1 MSFLR
6 TVFAIMAQNF
16 RKWQTDYR
24 IWMIAVLMIVITLIY
39 VDDVKTLADYLSAD
53 VPVWIFPFMYS
64 QFYTKALY
72 TLPIIL
78 MFCDAPFVDKNQVFA
93 MMRTTRTKWL
103 CGQILYIIF
112 ASGVYFLFLLLIS
125 LLLTVFYGGFSFGWG
140 TALTAEAFSGV
151 SLRIDLHYFL
161 ISRIVVEN
169 FTPLP
174 AVFYTFLLSSL
185 GAVFLGLLILMLNLL
200 TNSRILGMTVS
211 SVPVVLSITAA
222 KVPKLMPF
230 SPISWT
236 TLNNIDVGGI
246 TRNPNIVYVLTAYA
260 MLIIL
265 LIAAIFIFGRKKS
278 LDTKGGQL

>member
-6 TVFAIMAQNF
+6 TVFAITAQNF

-39 VDDVKTLADYLSAD
+39 VDDVKKLADYLSAD

-72 TLPIIL
+72 ILPIIL
-78 MFCDAPFVDKNQVFA
+78 MFCDAPFVDKNQVFT

-112 ASGVYFLFLLLIS
+112 ASEVYFLFLLLIS
-125 LLLTVFYGGFSFGWG
+125 LLLTVFYGGFSFEWG
-140 TALTAEAFSGV
+140 TALTAEAFSNI

-169 FTPLP
+169 FTPLL
-174 AVFYTFLLSSL
+174 AVFYTFLLSCL
-185 GAVFLGLLILMLNLL
+185 GAIFLGMLILMLNLL
-200 TNSRILGMTVS
+200 TNSRIWGMSVS
-211 SVPVVLSITAA
+211 SVLVVLSITAA
-222 KVPKLMPF
+222 KVPRLMPF

-260 MLIIL
+260 ILIIL

-278 LDTKGGQL
+278 LDTKGDQ